1 MQADNGTASNSAS
14 AQLRTLDAFRVELS
28 MVDLWR

>member
-14 AQLRTLDAFRVELS
+14 AQFRTLDAFRVQLS
-28 MVDLWR
+28 MLDLWR